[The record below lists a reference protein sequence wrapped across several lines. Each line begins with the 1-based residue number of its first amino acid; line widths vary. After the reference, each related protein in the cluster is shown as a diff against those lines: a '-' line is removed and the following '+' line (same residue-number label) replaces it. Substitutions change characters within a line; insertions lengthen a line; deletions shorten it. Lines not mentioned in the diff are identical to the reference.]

1 MGPSGA
7 MTSDASSRLRSKNFN
22 SPDAARN
29 LGRGEGSYVEVAG
42 LAVGRARLE
51 PGWRW
56 SADVKPLVRT
66 ASCQIHHFQMIL
78 EGRMGGHM
86 DDGEEFEF
94 GPGEVI
100 DLPPGHDVW
109 VVGDEPLVLVDMS
122 GNSAEFS
129 LPVSQARA
137 VVTMLMT
144 DIVDSTKTAAEVG
157 DAAWR
162 QRLANHNRLV
172 RRQLERFGGREVD
185 TTGDGFLAAFAS
197 AEAGLRAAL
206 SIHEAVASAGVQVRA
221 GVHTADVDLLPGGNL
236 RGIAVHEAARIM
248 ATAPGG
254 SVYTSGVSRALA
266 ASSGLRFESVGM
278 HTLKGIPEPVELFLV
293 SG

>member
-1 MGPSGA
+1 
-7 MTSDASSRLRSKNFN
+7 MTSDGSARVRSKNFN
-22 SPDAARN
+22 APDATRN
-29 LGRGEGSYVEVAG
+29 LGHGEGSYVEVAG

-56 SADVKPLVRT
+56 SADVKPLVGT
-66 ASCQIHHFQMIL
+66 ASCEIHHFQMIL
-78 EGRMGGHM
+78 EGRMGVRM
-86 DDGEEFEF
+86 DEGGDYEF

-109 VVGDEPLVLVDMS
+109 VVGDAPLVLVDMS

-144 DIVDSTKTAAEVG
+144 DIVDSTKTAAEIG

-206 SIHEAVASAGVQVRA
+206 SIHEAVASAGVAVRV
-221 GVHTADVDLLPGGNL
+221 GVHTGDVDLLPDGNL
-236 RGIAVHEAARIM
+236 RGIAVHETARIM
-248 ATAPGG
+248 AAAPGG

-266 ASSGLRFESVGM
+266 NSSGLHFESAGV
-278 HTLKGIPEPVELFLV
+278 HALKGIPDPVELFV
-293 SG
+293 VTG

>member
-1 MGPSGA
+1 
-7 MTSDASSRLRSKNFN
+7 MTSDGRARLRSKNFAA
-22 SPDAARN
+22 PDGTRG
-29 LGRGEGSYVEVAG
+29 LGRGVGSYVEVAG
-42 LAVGRARLE
+42 LAVGRARLQ

-56 SADVKPLVRT
+56 SADVKPMVGT
-66 ASCQIHHFQMIL
+66 ASCEIHHFQMIL
-78 EGRMGGHM
+78 EGRMGGRM

-109 VVGDEPLVLVDMS
+109 VAGDTPLVLVDMS

-144 DIVDSTKTAAEVG
+144 DIVDSTRTAAAIG
-157 DAAWR
+157 DPAWR

-206 SIHEAVASAGVQVRA
+206 SIREAVASADVEVRA
-221 GVHTADVDLLPGGNL
+221 GVHTGEVDLLPGGNL

-248 ATAPGG
+248 AAAPGG

-266 ASSGLRFESVGM
+266 ASSGLHFESAGM
-278 HTLKGIPEPVELFLV
+278 HTLKGIPDPVELFLV
-293 SG
+293 TR

>member
-1 MGPSGA
+1 MS
-7 MTSDASSRLRSKNFN
+7 SDPISRLTSKNFD
-22 SPDAARN
+22 SPDQVRS
-29 LGRGEGSYVEVAG
+29 LGHGSGAFVEVAG
-42 LAVGRARLE
+42 LAIGRATLE

-56 SADVKPLVRT
+56 SVDVKPLVGT
-66 ASCQIHHFQMIL
+66 SSCQIHHFQLLL
-78 EGRMGGHM
+78 EGRLGVRM
-86 DDGEEFEF
+86 DEGDAYEF

-100 DLPPGHDVW
+100 DIPPGHDVW
-109 VVGDEPLVLVDMS
+109 VVGDQPVSIVDMS

-129 LPVSQARA
+129 LPLSQARA

-144 DIVDSTKTAAEVG
+144 DIVDSTKTAAQIG

-206 SIHEAVASAGVQVRA
+206 STQEAVSSAGVPIRA
-221 GVHTADVDLLPGGNL
+221 GVHTGEVDLLVGGDL
-236 RGIAVHEAARIM
+236 RGIAVHEVARIM
-248 ATAPGG
+248 AAAPAGA
-254 SVYTSGVSRALA
+254 VYTSAVTRALSS
-266 ASSGLRFESVGM
+266 SSGLRFESVGP
-278 HTLKGIPEPVELFLV
+278 HALKGIPEPVELFIV
-293 SG
+293 AS

>member
-1 MGPSGA
+1 MASDPSRRP
-7 MTSDASSRLRSKNFN
+7 TSKNLDR
-22 SPDAARN
+22 PDQARN
-29 LGRGEGSYVEVAG
+29 LGRGSGGYVEVAG
-42 LAVGRARLE
+42 LAVGRATLE

-56 SADVKPLVRT
+56 SVDVKPLVGT
-66 ASCQIHHFQMIL
+66 SSCQIHHFQL
-78 EGRMGGHM
+78 VLSGRMGVRM
-86 DDGEEFEF
+86 DAGDAYEF

-100 DLPPGHDVW
+100 DIPPGHDVW
-109 VVGDEPLVLVDMS
+109 VAGDEPLTLVDMS

-144 DIVDSTKTAAEVG
+144 DIVDSTRTAAEIH

-185 TTGDGFLAAFAS
+185 TTGDGFLAAFES

-206 SIHEAVASAGVQVRA
+206 AIQDVVAASGVQVRT
-221 GVHTADVDLLPGGNL
+221 GVHT
-236 RGIAVHEAARIM
+236 RARSTSSRV
-248 ATAPGG
+248 ATCVA
-254 SVYTSGVSRALA
+254 SRSMKRPA
-266 ASSGLRFESVGM
+266 
-278 HTLKGIPEPVELFLV
+278 
-293 SG
+293 